1 MNVRRRLI
9 RTSAAAGAVAFG
21 LATLAGC
28 PPTGS
33 ADGRSD
39 DGKLAV
45 VASFYPM
52 EFLVRTIGGSHVSV
66 SDLTEPG
73 VEPHDLEVS
82 PRQTAELSDAGLV
95 VYLGGLQPAVDEAIK
110 VAEVKD
116 KVDAADLTHL
126 ESHGTSSGH
135 DHGESAGTEHDH
147 GDEHSHGEEGH
158 AEEDHG
164 EEGHDHGGGNA
175 AADPHVWLDPAKYAE
190 IAQGVGG
197 ALEKADPKHADA
209 YSRNTDALVARLGR
223 LDKAYKDGLANRT
236 TDTFIT
242 THSAFGYLAERYG
255 LHQEGISGIDPESEP
270 SPARMKDLQAL
281 AKKEKVSTVFFETIA
296 SDRTAKTLAGD
307 IALRTD
313 VLDPVEG
320 ITDESQGR
328 DYFEVMQANLRNLQ
342 KALAA
347 T

>member
-9 RTSAAAGAVAFG
+9 RTAAAAGAVTVG
-21 LATLAGC
+21 LTTLTGC

-39 DGKLAV
+39 DGRLAV

-52 EFLVRTIGGSHVSV
+52 EFLVRTIGGRHVSV

-95 VYLGGLQPAVDEAIK
+95 VYLGGPQPAVDEAIE
-110 VAEVKD
+110 VAEVKN

-135 DHGESAGTEHDH
+135 DHGEEH
-147 GDEHSHGEEGH
+147 GHGEEDHAEEQGH
-158 AEEDHG
+158 AEEGHG
-164 EEGHDHGGGNA
+164 EEGHDHGGEDA
-175 AADPHVWLDPAKYAE
+175 AADPHVWLDPVKYAE
-190 IAQGVGG
+190 IARGVGK
-197 ALEKADPKHADA
+197 ALEKADPEHAA
-209 YSRNTDALVARLGR
+209 TYSRNTDALVARLDR
-223 LDKAYKDGLANRT
+223 LDTAFKDGLKDRT

-270 SPARMKDLQAL
+270 SPARMKELQAT
-281 AKKEKVSTVFFETIA
+281 ARKEKVSTIFFETIA
-296 SDRTAKTLAGD
+296 SDRTARTLAGD
-307 IALRTD
+307 TGLRTD

-328 DYFEVMQANLRNLQ
+328 DYVQVMQANLRNLQ

-347 T
+347 Q